1 MEELK
6 LLNAPP
12 EAEEEPQAQP
22 VPCHPTEEEWE
33 HLTELVEYLCQV
45 EEERLR
51 RESPRQYLSLEPRQM
66 EKLVDAMGHLQWAVE
81 QAGKPKERSFSLP
94 RLSLPT
100 LSLPE
105 WDGPTVAVLAMA
117 AAALVLLRLFL
128 V

>member
-1 MEELK
+1 M
-6 LLNAPP
+6 
-12 EAEEEPQAQP
+12 
-22 VPCHPTEEEWE
+22 
-33 HLTELVEYLCQV
+33 

-66 EKLVDAMGHLQWAVE
+66 EKLVESMGHLQWAVE

-105 WDGPTVAVLAMA
+105 WDGPTVVVLAMA